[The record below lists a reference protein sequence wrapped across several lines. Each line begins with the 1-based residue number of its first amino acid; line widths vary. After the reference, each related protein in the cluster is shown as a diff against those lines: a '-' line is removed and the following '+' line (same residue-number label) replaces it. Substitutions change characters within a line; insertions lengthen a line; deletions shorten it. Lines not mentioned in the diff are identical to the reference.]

1 MQDYIMLFFRFCSIL
16 FPNILFAQHPI
27 LESFNALLNNEEVT
41 LKWTIKSGSTCNGVR
56 IHRSTDSINYSQ
68 IGLRAGVCGSSE
80 NPVSYSFIDESPAPN
95 TFNYYKLELGL
106 QGFSDPIS
114 IEYIQLN
121 NDQYQVRP
129 NPIKNKATIYFYN
142 PSNLKNT
149 FILYNISGNILLQ
162 YENITSEEI
171 NIDLAN
177 KLGGGM
183 YYFKIENEK
192 GNIIKGSVSIIQ

>member
-1 MQDYIMLFFRFCSIL
+1 MKFYNIIYFFFVLLIPLLS
-16 FPNILFAQHPI
+16 FSQHNILNNFTAI
-27 LESFNALLNNEEVT
+27 KFNDEVI

-68 IGLRAGVCGSSE
+68 IGLIAGVCGSTE

-121 NDQYQVRP
+121 NDQYQVRS